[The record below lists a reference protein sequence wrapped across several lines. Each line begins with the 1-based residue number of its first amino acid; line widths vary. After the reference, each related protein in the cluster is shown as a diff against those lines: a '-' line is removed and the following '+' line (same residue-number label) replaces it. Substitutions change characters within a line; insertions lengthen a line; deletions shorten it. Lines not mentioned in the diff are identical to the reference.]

1 VTDVQVTEIMKLVS
15 DKKLIEL
22 GKEYGVDKV
31 NHKITGAFI
40 LKSFVRSSLLGRP
53 ISLRSIEEITP
64 VAGDVNNLL
73 KTKKRNKKK
82 VDHSSIGKR
91 LRTIKTEYFQ
101 AIYNDLVEQ
110 YNYRFSKAEK
120 QQLYRFDSTTI
131 NLSGRIIK
139 DGLRIGGKKNDSQVK
154 LSVGLKCQIP
164 ASVRFCN
171 DKSEASEDIAL
182 VMAINES
189 KLDKEDILLF
199 DRGICSTISYQEF
212 ENKGIK
218 FVTRVKNNRRYK
230 PVKTLEFPNGVNDKN
245 LQIQSDEVVNLY
257 RGKKVIN
264 CNLRLVKAINDQGEE
279 FSFLTNLFD
288 SAASEIADIYKKRW
302 DIEVF
307 FKFVKQ
313 HLQFKHFISHSQNGM
328 IVYLYSILV
337 AAILFTIFKVSNKLA
352 GFKIPLL
359 KFCLLL
365 EKEIIRDIVVL
376 SGGDFELVRY
386 KL

>member
-1 VTDVQVTEIMKLVS
+1 MQVTEIMKLVS

-40 LKSFVRSSLLGRP
+40 LKSLVRSSLLGRP

-182 VMAINES
+182 VRAINES

-230 PVKTLEFPNGVNDKN
+230 PVKPLEFPSGVNDKN

-264 CNLRLVKAINDQGEE
+264 CNLRLVKAINDKGEE

-328 IVYLYSILV
+328 IVYLYSILI

>member
-1 VTDVQVTEIMKLVS
+1 MQVTEIMKLVS

-218 FVTRVKNNRRYK
+218 FVTRVKNNRRYIRW
-230 PVKTLEFPNGVNDKN
+230 PN
-245 LQIQSDEVVNLY
+245 LS
-257 RGKKVIN
+257 
-264 CNLRLVKAINDQGEE
+264 RLKIRNY
-279 FSFLTNLFD
+279 
-288 SAASEIADIYKKRW
+288 EI
-302 DIEVF
+302 
-307 FKFVKQ
+307 
-313 HLQFKHFISHSQNGM
+313 
-328 IVYLYSILV
+328 
-337 AAILFTIFKVSNKLA
+337 
-352 GFKIPLL
+352 
-359 KFCLLL
+359 
-365 EKEIIRDIVVL
+365 
-376 SGGDFELVRY
+376 
-386 KL
+386 

>member
-1 VTDVQVTEIMKLVS
+1 MQVTEIMKLVS

-337 AAILFTIFKVSNKLA
+337 GSVQL
-352 GFKIPLL
+352 
-359 KFCLLL
+359 
-365 EKEIIRDIVVL
+365 IV
-376 SGGDFELVRY
+376 
-386 KL
+386 

>member
-1 VTDVQVTEIMKLVS
+1 MQVTEIMKLVS

-40 LKSFVRSSLLGRP
+40 LKSLVRSSLLGRP

-91 LRTIKTEYFQ
+91 LSTIKTEYFQ

-139 DGLRIGGKKNDSQVK
+139 DGLRIGGKNNDSQVK

-182 VMAINES
+182 VRAINES

-230 PVKTLEFPNGVNDKN
+230 PVKTLEFPSGVKDKN

-264 CNLRLVKAINDQGEE
+264 CNLRLVKAINDKDEE

-328 IVYLYSILV
+328 IVYLYSILI

>member
-1 VTDVQVTEIMKLVS
+1 MQVTEIMKLVS

>member
-1 VTDVQVTEIMKLVS
+1 MQIEEIMKLIS
-15 DKKLIEL
+15 DEKLIEL
-22 GKEYGVDKV
+22 GKECSVDKA

-40 LKSFVRSSLLGRP
+40 LKTFVRSSLLGRP
-53 ISLRSIEEITP
+53 ISLRSVEEVTS
-64 VAGDVNNLL
+64 VTGELNNLL
-73 KTKKRNKKK
+73 KTKKANKNK

-101 AIYNDLVEQ
+101 AIYSDLVEQ
-110 YNYRFSKAEK
+110 YNYRFSKTEK

-131 NLSGRIIK
+131 NLSGRIVK

-154 LSVGLKCQIP
+154 VSVGLKCQIP

-182 VMAINES
+182 VRAINES
-189 KLDKEDILLF
+189 KLDKEDVLLF
-199 DRGICSTISYQEF
+199 DRGICSAISYQEF
-212 ENKGIK
+212 KNKGIK
-218 FVTRVKNNRRYK
+218 FVTRVRNNRRYK
-230 PVKTLEFPNGVNDKN
+230 LVKKLEFQSKFNDKN
-245 LQIQSDEVVNLY
+245 LQIQSDEIVNLY
-257 RGKKVIN
+257 GGKGVIN
-264 CNLRLVKAINDQGEE
+264 CNLRLVKAINDKDEE
-279 FSFLTNLFD
+279 FWFLTNLFD
-288 SAASEIADIYKKRW
+288 STASEVADIYKKRW

-307 FKFVKQ
+307 FKFIKQ
-313 HLQFKHFISHSQNGM
+313 HLQFKHFVSHSQNGM
-328 IVYLYSILV
+328 IVYLYSILI

-365 EKEIIRDIVVL
+365 EKEITRDIVVL
-376 SGGDFELVRY
+376 SGGNFELVRH

>member
-1 VTDVQVTEIMKLVS
+1 MKLVS

-218 FVTRVKNNRRYK
+218 FVTRVKNNRRYIRW
-230 PVKTLEFPNGVNDKN
+230 PN
-245 LQIQSDEVVNLY
+245 LS
-257 RGKKVIN
+257 
-264 CNLRLVKAINDQGEE
+264 RLKIRNY
-279 FSFLTNLFD
+279 
-288 SAASEIADIYKKRW
+288 EI
-302 DIEVF
+302 
-307 FKFVKQ
+307 
-313 HLQFKHFISHSQNGM
+313 
-328 IVYLYSILV
+328 
-337 AAILFTIFKVSNKLA
+337 
-352 GFKIPLL
+352 
-359 KFCLLL
+359 
-365 EKEIIRDIVVL
+365 
-376 SGGDFELVRY
+376 
-386 KL
+386 

>member
-1 VTDVQVTEIMKLVS
+1 MQVTEIMKLVS

-40 LKSFVRSSLLGRP
+40 LKSLVRSSLLGRP

-182 VMAINES
+182 VRAINES

-230 PVKTLEFPNGVNDKN
+230 PVKPLEFPSGVNDKN

-264 CNLRLVKAINDQGEE
+264 CNLRLVKAINDKDEE

-328 IVYLYSILV
+328 IVYLYSILI

>member
-1 VTDVQVTEIMKLVS
+1 VQVTEIMKLVS

>member
-1 VTDVQVTEIMKLVS
+1 VQVTEIMKLVS

-40 LKSFVRSSLLGRP
+40 LKSLVRSSLLGRP

-264 CNLRLVKAINDQGEE
+264 CNLRLVKAINDKGEE

-328 IVYLYSILV
+328 IVYLYSILI

>member
-1 VTDVQVTEIMKLVS
+1 MQVTEIMKLVS

-40 LKSFVRSSLLGRP
+40 LKSLVRSSLLGRP

-91 LRTIKTEYFQ
+91 LSTIKTEYFQ

-139 DGLRIGGKKNDSQVK
+139 DGLRIGGKNNDSQVK

-182 VMAINES
+182 VRAINES

-230 PVKTLEFPNGVNDKN
+230 PVKPLEFPSGVNDKN

-264 CNLRLVKAINDQGEE
+264 CNLRLVKAINDKDEE

-328 IVYLYSILV
+328 IVYLYSILI

>member
-1 VTDVQVTEIMKLVS
+1 VQVTEIMKLVS

-40 LKSFVRSSLLGRP
+40 LKSLVRSSLLGRP

-91 LRTIKTEYFQ
+91 LSTIKTEYFQ

-182 VMAINES
+182 VRAINES

-230 PVKTLEFPNGVNDKN
+230 PVKTLEFPSGVKDKN

-264 CNLRLVKAINDQGEE
+264 CNLRLVKAINDKDEE

-313 HLQFKHFISHSQNGM
+313 HLQFRHFISHSQNGM
-328 IVYLYSILV
+328 IVYLYSILI

>member
-1 VTDVQVTEIMKLVS
+1 MQVTEIMKLVS

-264 CNLRLVKAINDQGEE
+264 CNLRLVKAINDQGKE

>member
-1 VTDVQVTEIMKLVS
+1 VQVTEIMKLVS

-264 CNLRLVKAINDQGEE
+264 CNLRLVKAINDQGKE

>member
-1 VTDVQVTEIMKLVS
+1 MQITEIMKLVS

-40 LKSFVRSSLLGRP
+40 LKSLVRSSLLGRP

-64 VAGDVNNLL
+64 VSGDVNNLL

-154 LSVGLKCQIP
+154 LSIGLKCQIP
-164 ASVRFCN
+164 ASIRFCN

-182 VMAINES
+182 VRAINES
-189 KLDKEDILLF
+189 KLDKEDIILF
-199 DRGICSTISYQEF
+199 DRGICSAISYQEF

-230 PVKTLEFPNGVNDKN
+230 LVKTLEFRSGSNDKN
-245 LQIQSDEVVNLY
+245 LQIQSDEIVNLY
-257 RGKKVIN
+257 RGKKVIS
-264 CNLRLVKAINDQGEE
+264 CNLRLVKAINDKGEE

-288 SAASEIADIYKKRW
+288 SVASEIADIYKKRW

-328 IVYLYSILV
+328 IIYLYSILI
-337 AAILFTIFKVSNKLA
+337 ATILFTVFKVSNKLA

-365 EKEIIRDIVVL
+365 EKEIIHDIVVL

>member
-1 VTDVQVTEIMKLVS
+1 VQVTEIMKLVS

-40 LKSFVRSSLLGRP
+40 LKSLVRSSLLGRP

-91 LRTIKTEYFQ
+91 LSTIKTEYFQ

-139 DGLRIGGKKNDSQVK
+139 DGLRIGGKNNDSQVK

-182 VMAINES
+182 VRAINES

-230 PVKTLEFPNGVNDKN
+230 PVKTLEFPSGVKDKN

-264 CNLRLVKAINDQGEE
+264 CNLRLVKAINDKDEE

-328 IVYLYSILV
+328 IVYLYSILI

>member
-1 VTDVQVTEIMKLVS
+1 MQVTEIMKLVS

-40 LKSFVRSSLLGRP
+40 LKSLVRSSLLGRP

-264 CNLRLVKAINDQGEE
+264 CNLRLVKAINDKGEE

-328 IVYLYSILV
+328 IVYLYSILI

>member
-1 VTDVQVTEIMKLVS
+1 VQVTEIMKLVS

-40 LKSFVRSSLLGRP
+40 LKSLVRSSLLGRP

-182 VMAINES
+182 VRAINES

-230 PVKTLEFPNGVNDKN
+230 PVKPLEFPSGVNDKN

-264 CNLRLVKAINDQGEE
+264 CNLRLVKAINDKGEE

-328 IVYLYSILV
+328 IVYLYSILI

>member
-1 VTDVQVTEIMKLVS
+1 MKYFGILMIICFILLSELFVMLSVMDRKKFLLGEIMKLVS

-182 VMAINES
+182 VMAIIES

-212 ENKGIK
+212 ENKGI
-218 FVTRVKNNRRYK
+218 
-230 PVKTLEFPNGVNDKN
+230 
-245 LQIQSDEVVNLY
+245 
-257 RGKKVIN
+257 
-264 CNLRLVKAINDQGEE
+264 
-279 FSFLTNLFD
+279 
-288 SAASEIADIYKKRW
+288 
-302 DIEVF
+302 
-307 FKFVKQ
+307 
-313 HLQFKHFISHSQNGM
+313 
-328 IVYLYSILV
+328 
-337 AAILFTIFKVSNKLA
+337 
-352 GFKIPLL
+352 
-359 KFCLLL
+359 
-365 EKEIIRDIVVL
+365 
-376 SGGDFELVRY
+376 
-386 KL
+386 